1 MAATGLLELGNF
13 LEVLRVT
20 VRMAQLRVGY
30 LVGDGEKIL
39 PQLSDVPGGGC
50 GWSKFGVEVDCGGWW
65 WGAGG
70 SLWC

>member
-1 MAATGLLELGNF
+1 MAATRLLELGNF

-39 PQLSDVPGGGC
+39 PQLSEAPGGG
-50 GWSKFGVEVDCGGWW
+50 
-65 WGAGG
+65 
-70 SLWC
+70 